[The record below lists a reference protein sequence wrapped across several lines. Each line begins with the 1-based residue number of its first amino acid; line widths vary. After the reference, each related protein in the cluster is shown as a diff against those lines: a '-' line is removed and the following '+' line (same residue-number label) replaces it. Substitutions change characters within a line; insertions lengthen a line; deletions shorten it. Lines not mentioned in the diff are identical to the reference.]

1 MTTSIIT
8 QKPASSPR
16 QASPAAMPQKSFSS
30 KEISFLRQKA
40 EEVKPGLFLLYSTH
54 S

>member
-1 MTTSIIT
+1 MATTVSR
-8 QKPASSPR
+8 KKSVSPRPASPKT
-16 QASPAAMPQKSFSS
+16 MPKKAFVSR
-30 KEISFLRQKA
+30 EISFLREKA

>member
-1 MTTSIIT
+1 MTTIA
-8 QKPASSPR
+8 QKKSVSPR
-16 QASPAAMPQKSFSS
+16 QASPSAMPKKSFSS
-30 KEISFLRQKA
+30 KEISFLREKA

>member
-1 MTTSIIT
+1 MTTIT
-8 QKPASSPR
+8 QKKPASRP
-16 QASPAAMPQKSFSS
+16 ASPKAMPKKAFVSR
-30 KEISFLRQKA
+30 EISFLREKA